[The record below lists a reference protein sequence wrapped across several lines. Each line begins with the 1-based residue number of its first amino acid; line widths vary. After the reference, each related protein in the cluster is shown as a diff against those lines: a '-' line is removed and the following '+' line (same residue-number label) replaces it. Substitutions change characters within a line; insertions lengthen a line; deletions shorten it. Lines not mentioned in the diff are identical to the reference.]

1 MLKILC
7 QFASEQKSVHAEFL
21 TKLAFVLVK
30 FSLLRLNK
38 KQRNFRT
45 FLSSK
50 KLKINNWAVLAVQRQ
65 IISQLLVLKI
75 IFKKSNSYTHCIR
88 KKLLFWLL
96 LLISMRH
103 DLNKN

>member
-21 TKLAFVLVK
+21 TKLAFVLAK

-38 KQRNFRT
+38 NERNFRT

-65 IISQLLVLKI
+65 IISQMLVFEDNFSKKHFLYLLYSAMQKT
-75 IFKKSNSYTHCIR
+75 F
-88 KKLLFWLL
+88 LLASSFD
-96 LLISMRH
+96 ISAT
-103 DLNKN
+103 